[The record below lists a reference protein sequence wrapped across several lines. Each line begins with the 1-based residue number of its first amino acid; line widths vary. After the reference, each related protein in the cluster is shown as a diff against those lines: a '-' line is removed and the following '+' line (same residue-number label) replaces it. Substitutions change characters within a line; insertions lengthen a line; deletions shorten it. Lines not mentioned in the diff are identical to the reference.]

1 MAFLRVVF
9 LACSQNEDQC
19 FGVADE
25 AKRVYNYIE
34 KAFVRA
40 IRKQS
45 GKSQPHGFL
54 FALAINNQ
62 QQKEEPRN
70 ET

>member
-1 MAFLRVVF
+1 MYF